1 MGEEPIQ
8 KEEMKTLQQLIYFS
22 FILLL
27 IQSAYRY
34 AEIRAEEEIQ
44 VLKEEVNCLEQ
55 ELQRHQEAA
64 NKHMSKCAFVSRKLK
79 R

>member
-1 MGEEPIQ
+1 MGEKPIQ
-8 KEEMKTLQQLIYFS
+8 KEMKDLIYIS
-22 FILLL
+22 LTVLL
-27 IQSAYRY
+27 IATTYY
-34 AEIRAEEEIQ
+34 NVALPAEEQIQ